1 MVKHYLASSNTG
13 KKFVCKF
20 DNILDHSKNE
30 FLYIIKGGSG
40 TGKSTL
46 MKRVGRYFEELKE
59 DVEYFYCS
67 SDSNSLD
74 GVRVKNRNIAI
85 VDGTAPHIMETKM
98 IGIKDTII
106 DLGKYINNNIK
117 SNEKEIKKYSNKK
130 SNCFYMVENYLS
142 SAFSV
147 LNNSLGILQNFVRR
161 NYVSRK
167 VKEITEKLKLER
179 RLLKGNKRELF
190 YNCLDGSLL
199 SKNKYEKEIVLEFT
213 VLENHNILKKLI
225 IELEKKN
232 YNFIV
237 FYNII
242 NPEII
247 DGIEIEDLNTIIFG
261 NSKNQ
266 IRDKKLNQVL
276 QKNDELIL
284 ELLLFAK
291 DSLIMAR
298 NNHFKVEQSYIK
310 NMDFNKLND
319 TYDWLIGDMLQK

>member
-1 MVKHYLASSNTG
+1 MVKHYLASANTG

-59 DVEYFYCS
+59 NVEYFYCS

-98 IGIKDTII
+98 IGIKDIII

-130 SNCFYMVENYLS
+130 LNYFYMVENYLS

-167 VKEITEKLKLER
+167 VKEIKEELKLER
-179 RLLKGNKRELF
+179 RLLKGNKREFF